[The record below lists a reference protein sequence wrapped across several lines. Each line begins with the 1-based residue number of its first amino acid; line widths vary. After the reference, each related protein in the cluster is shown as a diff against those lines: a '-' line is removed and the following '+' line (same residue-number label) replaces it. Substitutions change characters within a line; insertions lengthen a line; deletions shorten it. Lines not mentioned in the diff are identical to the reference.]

1 MDMKESEARI
11 YCLMSPEVLRESSIL
26 HGILQSLT
34 EVRLDYVDKLR
45 VEDCMFRARD
55 KSASRTLHDTGL

>member
-1 MDMKESEARI
+1 MKESEARI
-11 YCLMSPEVLRESSIL
+11 YCLMSPEVLLENSIL
-26 HGILQSLT
+26 RGILQSLT

>member
-1 MDMKESEARI
+1 MKESEARI
-11 YCLMSPEVLRESSIL
+11 YCLMSPEVLLESSIL

-34 EVRLDYVDKLR
+34 EVRLDSVDKLR

-55 KSASRTLHDTGL
+55 KNASRKLHDTRQ